1 MKNLKNTIYLCEI
14 SATHSYLALERTDV
28 RRGSMRVRAH
38 EASGVYGVCEFNTRL
53 SGFFV
58 ARVRACL
65 PACAR
70 LKRER
75 AVCGGASTVGE
86 CGPQTPSALSYQF
99 GKSNKAS
106 GKREVLIIML
116 YGVKLTWP
124 R

>member
-1 MKNLKNTIYLCEI
+1 MC
-14 SATHSYLALERTDV
+14 AVALRVCVHMRQAECMVSEFNIRL
-28 RRGSMRVRAH
+28 SSFRVRPA
-38 EASGVYGVCEFNTRL
+38 
-53 SGFFV
+53 
-58 ARVRACL
+58 RACFC
-65 PACAR
+65 P
-70 LKRER
+70 
-75 AVCGGASTVGE
+75 CGGASAVGE